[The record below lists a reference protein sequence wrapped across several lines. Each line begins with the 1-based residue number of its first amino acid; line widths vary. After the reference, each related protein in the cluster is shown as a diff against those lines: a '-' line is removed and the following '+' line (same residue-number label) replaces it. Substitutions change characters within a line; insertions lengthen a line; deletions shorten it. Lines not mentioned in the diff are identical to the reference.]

1 MECDPTRVCE
11 LLVGLP
17 SVKVLGVDDEHD
29 AALLVHIESVWSR
42 PSCPGGLRYAC
53 VGEGSPGGRARRS
66 GVFRTPSTACVA
78 QAPLVLSERAVRSS
92 VLDG

>member
-29 AALLVHIESVWSR
+29 AALLVTGPNPTAH
-42 PSCPGGLRYAC
+42 P
-53 VGEGSPGGRARRS
+53 
-66 GVFRTPSTACVA
+66 TKPSTF
-78 QAPLVLSERAVRSS
+78 LIERYC
-92 VLDG
+92 L